1 MKESRSL
8 QERMCGLCEL
18 SLQKNHVVSVWEES
32 GKWEKSGSWSGCP
45 IYFEASLVVF
55 CRSFSPCLLVHVY
68 PGLKAHAGHSDWLR
82 GWKLM
87 QADGPE
93 DLCFLFDVRVLL
105 DLDREVWDGVSGFL
119 LKPVYGQNPVSLG
132 TPSVIF
138 LLDGS
143 NSRQGAT

>member
-1 MKESRSL
+1 MGR
-8 QERMCGLCEL
+8 GLGAQFIL
-18 SLQKNHVVSVWEES
+18 KVS
-32 GKWEKSGSWSGCP
+32 P
-45 IYFEASLVVF
+45 VVF
-55 CRSFSPCLLVHVY
+55 CRSYSPCLLVHVY

-82 GWKLM
+82 EWKLM

-119 LKPVYGQNPVSLG
+119 LKPVLGQNPVSLG
-132 TPSVIF
+132 TPSVVF
-138 LLDGS
+138 LLDGP